1 MKKILVVDDE
11 QSMRDFLSIMLK
23 KEGYS
28 VLSAE
33 RGSSVGEI
41 LKKEVIDL
49 VISDIRMPDIS
60 GIDVLR
66 MAKDIAP
73 ETMVILITAYASTKT
88 AIQAL
93 KMGAYDYIIK
103 PFDVDEVKLI
113 VKNALDKKRL
123 EEENIYLKQELK
135 EKYRFEN
142 MVGASVKMLQ
152 VFELIKRVA
161 ETSSTVLVSGSSG
174 TGKELVAK
182 AVHFN
187 SQRRSRQFVS
197 ISCGA
202 MPEPL
207 LESELFGHMKGAFTG
222 AHSSKK
228 GLFEIA
234 DKGTLLLDEIGELS
248 LSMQVKLLRVL
259 QERQFRRVGG
269 TEEMTVDVRII
280 AATNRDLQ
288 KMVNDG
294 TFRED
299 LFYRINVIPIQVP
312 PLKER
317 KEDIK
322 ILAEYFLEKYNS
334 EIGGKV
340 KKISEETLTLL
351 EQYDWPGNV
360 RELEN
365 VIERAV
371 ALEIT
376 DVILPERLPE
386 KIIHGRMDSD
396 GFAPKTKIPDNGLDL
411 ELYLDTIKKDYI
423 QQALEMTGGVQ
434 NKAADLLKMS
444 FRSFRYY
451 VKKFSLR

>member
-1 MKKILVVDDE
+1 LKKILVVDDE

-23 KEGYS
+23 KEGYA
-28 VLSAE
+28 VLAAD
-33 RGSSVGEI
+33 RGSRVGDI
-41 LKKEVIDL
+41 LKKEVVDL
-49 VISDIRMPDIS
+49 IISDIRMPDIT

-66 MAKDIAP
+66 ITKEIAP

-123 EEENIYLKQELK
+123 EEENIYLKAELQ
-135 EKYRFEN
+135 EKYQFEN
-142 MVGASVKMLQ
+142 MVGASAKMLQ
-152 VFELIKRVA
+152 VFEMIKRVA
-161 ETSSTVLVSGSSG
+161 DTNSTVLIHGPSG

-182 AVHFN
+182 AIHFN
-187 SQRRSRQFVS
+187 SQRRNNQFVS

-222 AHSSKK
+222 AHSNKK

-248 LSMQVKLLRVL
+248 MSMQVKLLRVL
-259 QERQFRRVGG
+259 QEKQFRRVGG
-269 TEEMTVDVRII
+269 TEEMSVDVRIV

-288 KMVNDG
+288 KMVHES

-299 LFYRINVIPIQVP
+299 LFYRINVIPIKVP

-317 KEDIK
+317 KEDIR
-322 ILAEYFLEKYNS
+322 ILAQYFLEKYNN
-334 EIGGKV
+334 EIGGEV
-340 KKISEETLTLL
+340 KKISEEALTLL

-371 ALEIT
+371 ALEVT
-376 DVILPERLPE
+376 DVILPERLSE
-386 KIIHGRMDSD
+386 KIIHGTEDPEAML
-396 GFAPKTKIPDNGLDL
+396 PKARIPDVGIDL
-411 ELYLDTIKKDYI
+411 EAYLDGIKKDYI
-423 QQALEMTGGVQ
+423 RQALETTNGVQ
-434 NKAADLLKMS
+434 KKAADLLKMS

-451 VKKFSLR
+451 VKKFNLR

>member
-1 MKKILVVDDE
+1 LKKILVVDDE

-49 VISDIRMPDIS
+49 VISDIRMPDVS

-152 VFELIKRVA
+152 VFDLIKRVA

-187 SQRRSRQFVS
+187 SQRRNSQFVS

-288 KMVNDG
+288 KMVDDG

>member
-49 VISDIRMPDIS
+49 VISDIRMPDVS

-152 VFELIKRVA
+152 VFDLIKRVA

-248 LSMQVKLLRVL
+248 MSMQVKLLRVL